1 MVKEYFVTISGN
13 LISGEVNRCVMPP
26 HYRFDVTYDEERG
39 EPIKLTAILMRKLKP
54 LFSIEKS
61 EIDEVLASLE
71 NQDFEKKKTELLKAS
86 IFPEA
91 SMESIKE
98 FACMLC
104 RKM

>member
-61 EIDEVLASLE
+61 EMDEVLASLE
-71 NQDFEKKKTELLKAS
+71 NQDFEKKKSEFLKAS
-86 IFPEA
+86 IFPE
-91 SMESIKE
+91 SSVKCIKE

-104 RKM
+104 RQI

>member
-1 MVKEYFVTISGN
+1 MEKEYFVTISGN

-71 NQDFEKKKTELLKAS
+71 NQDFEKKKSEFLKAS
-86 IFPEA
+86 IFPE
-91 SMESIKE
+91 SSVKCIKE

-104 RKM
+104 REF

>member
-71 NQDFEKKKTELLKAS
+71 NQDFEKKKSEFLKAS
-86 IFPEA
+86 IFPE
-91 SMESIKE
+91 SSVKCIKE

-104 RKM
+104 REF